1 MNVLELLSTRH
12 KDWCRMVQSFG
23 CPSHMVEDIVQEMY
37 LRMHKYVNEPEKIM
51 YKNEV
56 NTLFVYISL
65 KNMYADYAKSK
76 SRFQTTDRIPEMVD
90 EGSAEEREEAMQV
103 LVHHIWAEV
112 KTWNWYDEKL
122 MTIYIKQEMSM
133 RELSEETKISLSS
146 IFNTLKNGKQRI
158 KTNCKEAYDTWKE
171 AGAR

>member
-1 MNVLELLSTRH
+1 
-12 KDWCRMVQSFG
+12 
-23 CPSHMVEDIVQEMY
+23 
-37 LRMHKYVNEPEKIM
+37 
-51 YKNEV
+51 
-56 NTLFVYISL
+56 
-65 KNMYADYAKSK
+65 
-76 SRFQTTDRIPEMVD
+76 MVD

-103 LVHHIWAEV
+103 LVHSIWTEV

-133 RELSEETKISLSS
+133 RELSDETKISLSS

-171 AGAR
+171 AGSR

>member
-23 CPSHMVEDIVQEMY
+23 CPSHIVEDIVQEMY
-37 LRMHKYVNEPEKIM
+37 LRMHKYISEPEKIM

-56 NTLFVYISL
+56 NTLFIYISL
-65 KNMYADYAKSK
+65 KNMYADYAKSR
-76 SRFQTTDRIPEMVD
+76 SRFQTTDRIPEMAD
-90 EGSAEEREEAMQV
+90 IANAGEREEAMQV
-103 LVHHIWAEV
+103 LVNSIWTEV

-133 RELSEETKISLSS
+133 RELSDETKISLSS

-158 KTNCKEAYDTWKE
+158 KINCKKDYKSWKE
-171 AGAR
+171 TGSW